1 MVYNLSFVDF
11 PFRCS
16 AETLLSG
23 LSVEKIRWTAIAS
36 GLRISLDNVIG
47 DILLSSAFIAYL
59 GSFPKPYRIDLLCS
73 WIGKCVEYDI
83 PCTEDFKL
91 HSTLSDSSEIRYW
104 TTSEL
109 PVDDYAIESAII
121 VKNSHR
127 YPLII
132 DPQGMQNFSFNYN
145 KLIN

>member
-1 MVYNLSFVDF
+1 MAYANFCSFFLSY
-11 PFRCS
+11 S

-23 LSVEKIRWTAIAS
+23 LSVEKIRWTEIAS
-36 GLRISLDNVIG
+36 KLRISLDNVIG

-59 GSFPKPYRIDLLCS
+59 GSFSKPYRDDLLSS

-91 HSTLSDSSEIRYW
+91 HSTLSDSTEIRYW

-132 DPQGMQNFSFNYN
+132 DPQGMQTFP
-145 KLIN
+145 LIITNL